1 MSKSIN
7 LILIG
12 VLTIASLLLALP
24 FTPLRNSFSGIT
36 SKYMDNAVA
45 KMGVDFSGQIKNA
58 RLVTK
63 SRAYQVA
70 GLEANEQRIKKRI
83 NSASDYNGLNPNG
96 NAVNYSFNSNTD
108 RNSTTKSASG
118 GGGIAS
124 ISTSSNKKSNDK
136 TGLKPIEFISTS
148 TDLTTKGKPTTLQ
161 AGKTYAE
168 NEGGTHP
175 GLDPL
180 DPPPSLPVGD
190 GLNSLLILAA
200 IFAAFKIKN
209 SFYI

>member
-1 MSKSIN
+1 MNKSIN
-7 LILIG
+7 IILIG
-12 VLTIASLLLALP
+12 VLTVASLLLALP

-36 SKYMDNAVA
+36 SQYIDNAVA

-63 SRAYQVA
+63 ARSYQVA
-70 GLEANEQRIKKRI
+70 GLEANGQILKKRI
-83 NSASDYNGLNPNG
+83 NSASDYSGLNANG
-96 NAVNYSFNSNTD
+96 NTVNYSFNANTD
-108 RNSTTKSASG
+108 RNSTTKNATG
-118 GGGIAS
+118 GGSIAS
-124 ISTSSNKKSNDK
+124 FSTSSNKKSKNK

-148 TDLTTKGKPTTLQ
+148 TGLTTKGKPTTLQ

-168 NEGGTHP
+168 DEGGTHP

-180 DPPPSLPVGD
+180 DPPPSLPIGD
-190 GLNSLLILAA
+190 GLNSLLIFAA

-209 SFYI
+209 SFGI